1 MKINTTTIFPTNE
14 TTQTLTTDFT
24 PRTSEIT
31 KTTPEKISTSNVHST
46 TQRAKTTTMEKDTTK
61 MNNSAKVARLNLIN
75 IFISLIF
82 YVSYTA
88 YS

>member
-1 MKINTTTIFPTNE
+1 MQVNTTTIFPTNE
-14 TTQTLTTDFT
+14 TTQTLTTPLT
-24 PRTSEIT
+24 AQTTKVTEIT
-31 KTTPEKISTSNVHST
+31 PENTSSSDVYST

-61 MNNSAKVARLNLIN
+61 MNNGAKIDRAELTN
-75 IFISLIF
+75 IFISLFF